1 MRSPRTTMKL
11 CSSPGCTAEFPDHAW
26 GAIKANGEGWFMSKD
41 GVQAWCPAHVPDWVP
56 AWGFRIFSRRA
67 PALGQLQGRRPQGE
81 KVGISHCSFSESSMV
96 PAQELQNL
104 LGSGLGAH
112 MRIPAGGHR
121 ARTRLTGPRVVG
133 HAYRLPKILKRPPI
147 EDSENKPISRASPKK
162 ILKTSLLA
170 VSSRLT

>member
-1 MRSPRTTMKL
+1 
-11 CSSPGCTAEFPDHAW
+11 
-26 GAIKANGEGWFMSKD
+26 MSKD

-104 LGSGLGAH
+104 PWVRRRSFRIFLGPGSV
-112 MRIPAGGHR
+112 RICVYLLEG
-121 ARTRLTGPRVVG
+121 TERV
-133 HAYRLPKILKRPPI
+133 H
-147 EDSENKPISRASPKK
+147 D
-162 ILKTSLLA
+162 
-170 VSSRLT
+170 

>member
-11 CSSPGCTAEFPDHAW
+11 CSSPGCTAEFPD
-26 GAIKANGEGWFMSKD
+26 
-41 GVQAWCPAHVPDWVP
+41 Q

-121 ARTRLTGPRVVG
+121 ARTRLTGARVVG